1 MPTTA
6 PDSQQ
11 SSNLAPTTA
20 TSRERAVEAC
30 ASMRRILAERAADRL
45 TSMHDGA
52 TLLDGI
58 PTTDTNDL
66 EVALTELYELDPR
79 LCRLAEL
86 RFLCGLTTDQIA
98 TVLETSPS
106 QTKRDWD
113 TALSQLVK
121 SLRNRHSTTADRTVA
136 G

>member
-1 MPTTA
+1 
-6 PDSQQ
+6 
-11 SSNLAPTTA
+11 
-20 TSRERAVEAC
+20 
-30 ASMRRILAERAADRL
+30 
-45 TSMHDGA
+45 MHDGA

-66 EVALTELYELDPR
+66 EVALIELHELDPR
-79 LCRLAEL
+79 LCRLAKL